1 MIKVATL
8 SAVLVLSG
16 FALPEAA
23 FEAQVID
30 DKITVGYGLAVADL
44 DGDGKVDILLA
55 DSDRTVAY
63 RGPNWEMR
71 ELTGKLT
78 KKDHVCLCA
87 KDLDGDNKAE
97 IAVGAEWNPGDTKTS
112 GAVFSL
118 NGSADCFA
126 KRGVTELHRASLFW
140 LLLSWTPVIYTRMT
154 P

>member
-1 MIKVATL
+1 MINVATL
-8 SAVLVLSG
+8 SAGLVLSG

-71 ELTGKLT
+71 ELTGET
-78 KKDHVCLCA
+78 DEERSCLPLCEGFGWRQQG
-87 KDLDGDNKAE
+87 GDCGGRGMESGRYQNEWRRVLAQWVGGLFCE
-97 IAVGAEWNPGDTKTS
+97 ARCNGIAS
-112 GAVFSL
+112 
-118 NGSADCFA
+118 
-126 KRGVTELHRASLFW
+126 
-140 LLLSWTPVIYTRMT
+140 
-154 P
+154 

>member
-1 MIKVATL
+1 MIKIATL
-8 SAVLVLSG
+8 SASLVLSG

-30 DKITVGYGLAVADL
+30 DKIRVGYGLAVADL

-97 IAVGAEWNPGDTKTS
+97 IAVGAEWNPGDTLK
-112 GAVFSL
+112 
-118 NGSADCFA
+118 N
-126 KRGVTELHRASLFW
+126 
-140 LLLSWTPVIYTRMT
+140 
-154 P
+154 